1 MLSHRL
7 RLRGESH
14 CQNTVL
20 GRKSR
25 STRFQE
31 PGPKTQSCVQ
41 RCQVKAG
48 RQRRSQVTNSKV
60 QIQTLSKRGAEHSLW
75 AKMKLEELATFQLHL
90 YILKQ
95 SREFMSNST
104 PPSCIRKRHLSVL
117 HPKGKAS
124 ISMLDSMSLHLPDIP
139 ALHYSLSGILNLSP
153 LDFSYQLINLLH
165 IFPSQEKMLP

>member
-1 MLSHRL
+1 MPTGPGCCMLQRKQKGMLSHRL

-95 SREFMSNST
+95 SREFMS
-104 PPSCIRKRHLSVL
+104 RL
-117 HPKGKAS
+117 HSSFLYQKKAS
-124 ISMLDSMSLHLPDIP
+124 LRPP
-139 ALHYSLSGILNLSP
+139 
-153 LDFSYQLINLLH
+153 FQR
-165 IFPSQEKMLP
+165 